1 MASIRS
7 QAIVFSLVLAL
18 GGACRAGAEET
29 SASPSPALPPGMTPA
44 IMKMMMTPG
53 KPNPK
58 GLPPGMTSVSGCI
71 PTMGF
76 HYARGKNFPFGPIYG
91 YYRGKPVFIEVMPT
105 VAQFNAGFNTND
117 IKARPGYKI
126 DHIDSWYEK
135 NGQPGLTVPHYDIHA
150 YYVSHAEHMK
160 YCQNPSGTRPPVP
173 IKTRD
178 DAFPRRLVSL
188 VEMWRLELQTP
199 YMRSKCSTN

>member
-1 MASIRS
+1 
-7 QAIVFSLVLAL
+7 
-18 GGACRAGAEET
+18 
-29 SASPSPALPPGMTPA
+29 
-44 IMKMMMTPG
+44 MKMMMTPG